1 VALPSGSICLA
12 NKACARNAITSPHH
26 RSGRLVCNIPAK
38 RDCHKG
44 FAFSSFLYL
53 YRNLVARCFGKRTN
67 ARGSSNRY
75 DKQSGNL
82 PDAIKLFCTRL

>member
-1 VALPSGSICLA
+1 VRLPQRLCLQQ
-12 NKACARNAITSPHH
+12 
-26 RSGRLVCNIPAK
+26 
-38 RDCHKG
+38 
-44 FAFSSFLYL
+44 LYFYR
-53 YRNLVARCFGKRTN
+53 YRNLVARCFGKGKN